1 MKERIEIIDAL
12 RGAAVIVMILNHIIY
27 DAVYFLGASPA
38 VFDNPLAEM
47 THLSAHVFII
57 LSGICCSFSRSNVKR
72 GVKVFL
78 IAMAITVVT
87 GLMDMPIRF
96 GVLHLLG
103 FCMVFYGLTHGIWE
117 NLPPVHAA
125 VFFVLFLIFKYIT
138 DHAVTSLKFLWMF
151 GFTYPGFYSA
161 DYFPIFP
168 WLFLFLAGAVLGPV
182 IKARRFPKWFYDFK
196 MPVLPAIG
204 RRSLLIYVLHQP
216 LLYGICLL
224 IQRFIK

>member
-1 MKERIEIIDAL
+1 MKDRIEAIDTL
-12 RGAAVIVMILNHIIY
+12 RGAAIIVMIINHIIY

-57 LSGICCSFSRSNVKR
+57 LSGVCCSFSRSNVKR
-72 GVKVFL
+72 GAKVFL
-78 IAMAITVVT
+78 IAMVITVVT
-87 GLMDMPIRF
+87 GAMDMIIRF

-103 FCMVFYGLTHGIWE
+103 FCMIFYGLTHKLWE
-117 NLPPVHAA
+117 DLPPVTA
-125 VFFVLFLIFKYIT
+125 VLFFALFLITKYIT

-168 WLFLFLAGAVLGPV
+168 WLFLFLTGAVLGRP
-182 IKARRFPKWFYDFK
+182 IKEGKFPEWFYKIKSSF
-196 MPVLPAIG
+196 LSLLG
-204 RRSLLIYVLHQP
+204 RHSLLIYVVHQP
-216 LLYGICLL
+216 VLYGICFL
-224 IQRFIK
+224 IQSFMK